1 MGATANWTI
10 KVTNNGESK
19 LHNVTV
25 TDPKAPKCD
34 RNVGILNVGQS
45 KSYSCSRPDTTEA
58 FTNVAFV
65 VGTSPTNQKVTDNDS
80 ANVTVAPV
88 KPAVK
93 PKPKPKPKP
102 PTISHAK
109 PKNTG

>member
-1 MGATANWTI
+1 M
-10 KVTNNGESK
+10 
-19 LHNVTV
+19 
-25 TDPKAPKCD
+25 
-34 RNVGILNVGQS
+34 
-45 KSYSCSRPDTTEA
+45 
-58 FTNVAFV
+58 AFV